1 MFGQK
6 SDKRCAQI
14 AVAAAMA
21 APTDAD
27 TRFLVGQTLTRDEM
41 KRAKAYIESGKP
53 IRGRA

>member
-1 MFGQK
+1 MFRK

-27 TRFLVGQTLTRDEM
+27 TRSLVKETLTPDEAR
-41 KRAKAYIESGKP
+41 RAKEHIESGQP

>member
-1 MFGQK
+1 MSRK

-21 APTDAD
+21 APTAAD
-27 TRFLVGQTLTRDEM
+27 TRFLVKETLTPNEM
-41 KRAKAYIESGKP
+41 VRAVAYIQSGKP

>member
-27 TRFLVGQTLTRDEM
+27 TRFLVKETLTRDEM
-41 KRAKAYIESGKP
+41 ERAKAYIESGKP